1 MLVGG
6 RQVHRACWLVFG
18 LALMLAAA
26 PAPSWAQAV
35 YGSIAGSVV
44 DSTGAVVPGATV
56 TVTSSERQTSDTVI
70 TNATG
75 KFVKDR
81 LLPGRYD
88 VKAELTG
95 FKAQVVPRV
104 VVNVDTQTQLSLR
117 LETGDLTETVT
128 VEATEGQLL
137 KTDRADVATVFE
149 SKQLT
154 ELPVLDRNFTKFLL
168 LTPGTQ
174 QQTWQHAASENPQGS
189 TQTMVNGQT
198 FSGTGWQL
206 DGTDNRDV
214 ILGIV
219 VVNSTLES
227 IGESKITS
235 QNYDA
240 EFGQAVAG
248 VVSVQTK
255 SGSNE
260 FHGSAFEFLQRD
272 KFQAR
277 NPFNQPDTPNPV
289 TGKVLP
295 ETKKDQFGGSIG
307 GPIQKNKW
315 FFFGD
320 YQGSRNTVGGSQLLS
335 VPTAAARAG
344 DLSAYGVNIYDPLTG
359 NPSQRQQFPGNVI
372 PADRLSPE
380 AQNLLNLLPL
390 PNAPGTDNGTRNNYI
405 AQGSEKFNADQF
417 NTRIDGR
424 LSPSLNIFGRYSFA
438 KYSLDG
444 PVAFGEGGGA
454 ALVSLGGDSKV
465 KNHSVAAGFD
475 YTLNSTTVL
484 DFRFGFYQY
493 KVNVLQFDYGT
504 SGAADAG
511 IPNLNFDETFTSG
524 LPSIFVGGNNTS
536 GPGDVEFGA
545 GLEVNRCNCPLDQ
558 DEKQWQVVTNL
569 TKLMGNHTVK
579 FGLDIR
585 RAYNL
590 RVASDAHRS
599 GELTFSEN
607 RTIGPNGGG
616 LGLAGLL
623 LGDVSSFVRFVST
636 STDARERQWRHFYY
650 VQDTWRPTS
659 KLTINAGLR
668 ADIYNPQ
675 TVNEAGNGGW
685 LDINTGEIRVGGVG
699 NIDLGGNV
707 ENKINW
713 APRLG
718 VSYQINEKT
727 VVRAGY
733 GRSYDTGVFGSI
745 FGHAVTQNLPVLSI
759 QTQNPPNNF
768 DSVFNLAQGPSAPVF
783 AQPGPDGRLPLPNGS
798 AARLLLDKQNVPS
811 LDAWNVTLQRQLSNT
826 MSVELAY
833 VGNHSNRAFIG
844 NGPSANYNDP
854 TLVGYPALNTN
865 QRRPFFAGPIQGA
878 PLGAQGGSGS
888 FGAPFG
894 WTQGFDFFCNCGKTD
909 YQSAQAKVTRRFAN
923 GWSLLAHYTY
933 QKAKNNDGSYFFID
947 PDLNYALNGFNRT
960 HNFVVSA
967 LAELPFG
974 KGKRWASDA
983 SGFKEAII
991 GGWQF
996 NTNIY
1001 IQSGLP
1007 FDVGYAGS
1015 GSDRDVGPGR
1025 PDLIG
1030 DPDGPKTQDEWFNA
1044 TPIGEAGSAFG
1055 RPARGTFGNMERNSL
1070 TGPGFWNVDASLF
1083 KRFQVTNSSNLEF
1096 RVEVVNLFNHVNLG
1110 QPNNTVG
1117 VPGDPRPSAGLI
1129 TSTAAQNQ
1137 MRNLQ
1142 FALRFQF

>member
-1 MLVGG
+1 MRSAYRPARRLV
-6 RQVHRACWLVFG
+6 VV
-18 LALMLAAA
+18 LALAAGLVSL
-26 PAPSWAQAV
+26 PSLTQAQAV
-35 YGSIAGSVV
+35 YGSIAGVIQ
-44 DSTGAVVPGATV
+44 DSTGAALPGASV
-56 TVTSSERQTSDTVI
+56 TITSVERQTSDTVT
-70 TNATG
+70 TNSSGLYA
-75 KFVKDR
+75 KDR
-81 LLPGRYD
+81 LLPGNYT
-88 VKAELTG
+88 VKAELSG
-95 FKAQVVPRV
+95 FRAAQVTSVRV
-104 VVNVDTQTQLSLR
+104 NLDAQTKVDLK
-117 LETGDLTETVT
+117 LEVGQLTEAVEVT
-128 VEATEGQLL
+128 ASEGQLL
-137 KTDRADVATVFE
+137 KTDRADVATTFE
-149 SKQLT
+149 SRQLT
-154 ELPVLDRNFTKFLL
+154 ELPVIDRNFTKFVL

-255 SGSNE
+255 SGTNE

-272 KFQAR
+272 RFQAR
-277 NPFNQPDTPNPV
+277 NPFTQPDTPNPV
-289 TGKVLP
+289 TGRVLP
-295 ETKKDQFGGSIG
+295 ETKKDQFGASIG
-307 GPIQKNKW
+307 GPIMKNKW

-320 YQGSRNTVGGSQLLS
+320 YQGSRNTVGGSRLLS

-359 NPSQRQQFPGNVI
+359 APSQRQQFPGNRI
-372 PADRLSPE
+372 PANRISPQ
-380 AQNLLNLLPL
+380 ARNLLNLLPL
-390 PNAPGTDNGTRNNYI
+390 PNAPGTDNGTRNNFI
-405 AQGSEKFNADQF
+405 AQGSESFDANQF

-424 LSPSLNIFGRYSFA
+424 LSPSVNIFGRYSFA
-438 KYSLDG
+438 KYSLSG
-444 PVAFGEGGGA
+444 PTAFGEGGGA
-454 ALVSLGGDSKV
+454 ELVSLGGDSRV
-465 KNHSVAAGFD
+465 KNHSVAAGLD

-484 DFRFGFYQY
+484 DVRFGFYQY
-493 KVNVLQFDYGT
+493 KVNVLQFDFGST
-504 SGAADAG
+504 GATDAG
-511 IPNLNFDETFTSG
+511 IPGLNFDEFSSG

-558 DEKQWQVVTNL
+558 DEKQWQIVSNL
-569 TKLMGNHTVK
+569 TKLVGNHTVK
-579 FGLDIR
+579 FGFDVR

-590 RVASDAHRS
+590 RVPSDSHRS

-616 LGLAGLL
+616 LGLATLL
-623 LGDVSSFVRFVST
+623 LGDVSSFRRFVST
-636 STDARERQWRHFYY
+636 STDARERQWRQFYY
-650 VQDTWRPTS
+650 VQDTWRATP

-675 TVNEAGNGGW
+675 TVNEPGNGGW

-699 NIDLGGNV
+699 DIDLAGNV

-718 VSYQINEKT
+718 ISYQLNQKT
-727 VVRAGY
+727 VIRAGY

-759 QTQNPPNNF
+759 QEVNPANNF
-768 DSVFNLAQGPSAPVF
+768 ESVFNLAQGPPAPTF
-783 AQPGPDGRLPLPNGS
+783 REPGPNGRFRLPNNVS
-798 AARLLLDKQNVPS
+798 ARLLLDKQNVPA
-811 LDAWNVTLQRQLSNT
+811 LDAWNVTLQRQLTDTISA
-826 MSVELAY
+826 EIAY

-844 NGPSANYNDP
+844 NGPAANYNDP
-854 TLVGYPALNTN
+854 TLVGFPALNTN

-878 PLGAQGGSGS
+878 PLGPQEDPGR

-894 WTQGFDFFCNCGKTD
+894 WSQGLDFFCNCGQTD
-909 YQSAQAKVTRRFAN
+909 YQSGQAKITRRFAN

-947 PDLNYALNGFNRT
+947 PDLNYATNGFNRT

-967 LAELPFG
+967 LIELPYGRG
-974 KGKRWASDA
+974 KKWGSDA
-983 SGFKEAII
+983 SGFADVLL

-1001 IQSGLP
+1001 VQSGLP

-1015 GSDRDVGPGR
+1015 GADRDVGPGR

-1030 DPDGPKTQDEWFNA
+1030 DASGPKTKEQWFNA
-1044 TPIGEAGSAFG
+1044 TPIGSPGSAFG

-1070 TGPGFWNVDASLF
+1070 TGPGYWNVDASLF
-1083 KRFQVTNSSNLEF
+1083 KRFRVTKSSNLEF
-1096 RVEVVNLFNHVNLG
+1096 RVEAVNVFNHVNLG

-1129 TSTAAQNQ
+1129 SGTAAQNQ

-1142 FALRFQF
+1142 FGLRFQF